1 MRLVVSFFR
10 LPNVQAKFFWGKNW
24 ENSYYRSAV
33 LEDVKLLYLFSFLIN
48 GSENYYFFSLEKT
61 TVYSGW
67 YRYMYIQCIQV
78 HVYPCNSLPEV
89 HVQARNRN
97 QAKTGT
103 NNPLIGQ
110 IWSSFLTFS
119 CKSGGL
125 YTLFISR
132 WLTGHCQQVIIFG
145 RKNTLWWQLPL
156 LRSTI
161 KIRVNAMSIHQD
173 IKKWP
178 LYKVNRWQR
187 FNYICT
193 YLSGKELS

>member
-1 MRLVVSFFR
+1 MQLVVSFFR
-10 LPNVQAKFFWGKNW
+10 LPNVQAKFSWGKKLRKFKLQKCSTGRHQIIVLIFIFNKWKW
-24 ENSYYRSAV
+24 E
-33 LEDVKLLYLFSFLIN
+33 LLFFQSGENNCLFRLVQVHVH
-48 GSENYYFFSLEKT
+48 
-61 TVYSGW
+61 TVYTST
-67 YRYMYIQCIQV
+67 
-78 HVYPCNSLPEV
+78 VYPCNSFPEV

-145 RKNTLWWQLPL
+145 RKNMLWWQLPL
-156 LRSTI
+156 
-161 KIRVNAMSIHQD
+161 
-173 IKKWP
+173 
-178 LYKVNRWQR
+178 
-187 FNYICT
+187 
-193 YLSGKELS
+193 